1 MDGTMMMMIVMM
13 IAEMMVVEADE
24 IMEVDTDRDDYE

>member
-1 MDGTMMMMIVMM
+1 MMMMIVMM
-13 IAEMMVVEADE
+13 IAEMMVVEVDE